1 MIFFLKNLYLPFKE
15 GFGSDRI
22 KTQVLNGR
30 MPTVIYLQKNTIY
43 YSQNK

>member
-1 MIFFLKNLYLPFKE
+1 MVIIFFVKNLHLPFKE

-30 MPTVIYLQKNTIY
+30 MPTVSYLQLY